1 MEKNLFF
8 DKHNVSRETMN
19 CLENYVDLLIKWNQ
33 SINLISKH
41 TINQIWDRH
50 VLDSAQLVRFIDK
63 DVRKWVD
70 LGSGAGFP
78 GLIVASIVKDSI
90 PKLCVSLVESD
101 QRKCV
106 FLRQAADLLKVNVE
120 IFAGRVQDCSFK
132 NADIISA
139 RALAPI
145 KKLLPYFIQIGKIKG
160 AKALFLKGKNI
171 NRELQDVEDLEQFNI
186 KTYPSLVDESGFVLE
201 VEKR

>member
-78 GLIVASIVKDSI
+78 GLVVASIVKDSI

-145 KKLLPYFIQIGKIKG
+145 KKLLPYFIQLGKIKG
-160 AKALFLKGKNI
+160 SKGLFLKGKNI
-171 NRELQDVEDLEQFNI
+171 NKELKDVEGLEKFYI
-186 KTYPSLVDESGFVLE
+186 KTYPSLVDASGFVLE

>member
-33 SINLISKH
+33 RINLISKH

-145 KKLLPYFIQIGKIKG
+145 KKLLPYFIQIGKTKG

>member
-145 KKLLPYFIQIGKIKG
+145 KKLLPYFIQIGKTKG

-171 NRELQDVEDLEQFNI
+171 NRELQDVEGLEQFNI
-186 KTYPSLVDESGFVLE
+186 KTYSSLVDASGFVLE